1 MAVIEEIR
9 KRGGAEILYIGS
21 KGGVEAGMM
30 ERVGVPFVGVHCGK
44 LRRYFSWKN
53 FVDILKVPTGIIQAY
68 KALKEFSPDVVFSK
82 GGYVAVPVVIAARIL
97 KLPVISHE
105 SDVSPGLANKISFK
119 FSKQI
124 CLSFEETKSFLSKS
138 LLKKVIVTGNPV
150 RESILQGNAESGHK
164 FTGLDMHR
172 PVILVMGG
180 SLGAKQIND
189 LVRDSLNELLKRYQV
204 VHITGKGNLDL
215 GVHKEGYRQ
224 YEFLDEPLKDIF
236 AMSEMVV
243 SRGGANS
250 LFELALMQKKVLI
263 IPLALHASR
272 GEQIANAQVF
282 VRKFGWSMISGN
294 IVANEFLKTI
304 DYAFNNDINKS
315 AKVVNGTSLI
325 VDIINKFKK

>member
-9 KRGGAEILYIGS
+9 KRGTAEILYIGS
-21 KGGVEAGMM
+21 KGGVESGMI
-30 ERVGVPFVGVHCGK
+30 EKIGVPYVGVHCGK
-44 LRRYFSWKN
+44 LRRYFSWQN
-53 FVDILKVPTGIIQAY
+53 FVDLFKIPTGIFQAY
-68 KALKEFSPDVVFSK
+68 KALKEFSPDTVFSK
-82 GGYVAVPVVIAARIL
+82 GGYVAVPVVIAASVL
-97 KLPVISHE
+97 GVPVISHE
-105 SDVSPGLANKISFK
+105 SDVSPGLSNKISFR
-119 FSKQI
+119 FSEQI
-124 CLSFEETKSFLSKS
+124 CLSFEETKSFIAKS
-138 LLKKVIVTGNPV
+138 LMKKVVVTGNPI
-150 RESILQGNAESGHK
+150 RESILSGDTERGHK
-164 FTGLDMHR
+164 FTGLDRHR

-189 LVRDSLNELLKRYQV
+189 LVRDSLGELLKRYQV
-204 VHITGKGNLDL
+204 VHIAGKGNLDL

-263 IPLALHASR
+263 IPLAMHASR

-294 IVANEFLKTI
+294 ITSSEFLKTI
-304 DYAFNNDINKS
+304 DYAFNNNINQS
-315 AKVVNGTSLI
+315 AKVVNGTSGI

>member
-1 MAVIEEIR
+1 MAVIEELK
-9 KRGGAEILYIGS
+9 KRGDAEILYIGS
-21 KGGVEAGMM
+21 KGGIEVGMM
-30 ERVGVPFVGVHCGK
+30 EKIGIPFVGVHCGK

-53 FVDILKVPTGIIQAY
+53 FVDFLKVPTGVFQSY
-68 KALKEFSPDVVFSK
+68 KALKEFSADIVFSK
-82 GGYVAVPVVIAARIL
+82 GGYVAVPVVIAASFL
-97 KLPVISHE
+97 KIPVISHE

-138 LLKKVIVTGNPV
+138 ELKKSVVTGNPV
-150 RESILQGNAESGHK
+150 REGILTGDKERGHK
-164 FTGLDMHR
+164 FTGLDSHR
-172 PVILVMGG
+172 PIILVMGG

-204 VHITGKGNLDL
+204 VHIAGKGNLDL
-215 GVHKEGYRQ
+215 GAHKEGYRQ
-224 YEFLDEPLKDIF
+224 YEFLDEPLKDIY
-236 AMSEMVV
+236 AMSEMVL

-263 IPLALHASR
+263 IPLATNASR

-294 IVANEFLKTI
+294 ITTSEFLKTI
-304 DYAFNNDINKS
+304 DYAFNNNINKS
-315 AKVVNGTSLI
+315 AKVTNGTSFI

>member
-21 KGGVEAGMM
+21 KGGVESGMM
-30 ERVGVPFVGVHCGK
+30 EKMGVPYAGVHCGK

-53 FVDILKVPTGIIQAY
+53 FVDALKVPTGVFQAY

-82 GGYVAVPVVIAARIL
+82 GGYVAVPVVIAASVL
-97 KLPVISHE
+97 KIPVISHE
-105 SDVSPGLANKISFK
+105 SDVSPGLANKISFR

-138 LLKKVIVTGNPV
+138 LLKKVVVTGNPV
-150 RESILQGNAESGHK
+150 RESIFQGDGERGYR
-164 FTGLDMHR
+164 FTGLDKHR

-189 LVRDSLNELLKRYQV
+189 LVRDGLNELLKRYQV
-204 VHITGKGNLDL
+204 VHIAGKGNLDL
-215 GVHKEGYRQ
+215 SAHKEGYRQ
-224 YEFLDEPLKDIF
+224 YEFLDEPLRDIF

-263 IPLALHASR
+263 IPLAMNASR

-294 IVANEFLKTI
+294 ISTNEFLKTI
-304 DYAFNNDINKS
+304 DYAFNNNINKS

>member
-1 MAVIEEIR
+1 MAVIEELR
-9 KRGGAEILYIGS
+9 KRGGAEVLYVGS
-21 KGGVEAGMM
+21 KSGPEKIIM
-30 ERVGVPFVGVHCGK
+30 EKMGVPFVGVHCGK

-53 FVDILKVPTGIIQAY
+53 FVDALKVPTGIFQAY
-68 KALKEFSPDVVFSK
+68 KALKGFSPDIVFSK
-82 GGYVAVPVVIAARIL
+82 GGYVAVPVVIAASLLRI
-97 KLPVISHE
+97 PVVSHE

-124 CLSFEETKSFLSKS
+124 CLSFEETKSFISKS
-138 LLKKVIVTGNPV
+138 LLKKVVVTGNPV
-150 RESILQGNAESGHK
+150 RESILTGDSECGHR
-164 FTGLDMHR
+164 FTGLDKHR
-172 PVILVMGG
+172 PVILIMGG

-189 LVRDSLNELLKRYQV
+189 FVRESLNELLKRYQI
-204 VHITGKGNLDL
+204 VHIAGKGNLDM
-215 GVHKEGYRQ
+215 GVHKDGYRQ

-263 IPLALHASR
+263 IPLAMHASR

-282 VRKFGWSMISGN
+282 VRKFGWSMLSGN
-294 IVANEFLKTI
+294 ISADEFLKTI
-304 DYAFNNDINKS
+304 EYAFNNNINKS
-315 AKVVNGTSLI
+315 AKVENGTSGI